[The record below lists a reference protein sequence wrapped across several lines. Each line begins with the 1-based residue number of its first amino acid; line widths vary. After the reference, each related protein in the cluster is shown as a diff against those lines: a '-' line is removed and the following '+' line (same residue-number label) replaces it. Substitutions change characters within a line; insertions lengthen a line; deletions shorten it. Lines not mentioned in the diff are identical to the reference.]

1 MKLKKKAFE
10 HSHLLQIVALIIAIL
25 EFFWNILLFCFI
37 AIRMDSCDKRVLIE
51 YVNLQLLFCD
61 KQHILIYLLIY
72 L

>member
-1 MKLKKKAFE
+1 
-10 HSHLLQIVALIIAIL
+10 
-25 EFFWNILLFCFI
+25 
-37 AIRMDSCDKRVLIE
+37 MDSCDKRVLIE